1 MKWISISFLA
11 LAAGSAGA
19 QTPPAITGSME
30 ASASSA
36 RPPGRSEAK
45 APHDFGVGTQQS
57 ATIPAAAMVPLVS
70 DMTYGYGSGLYR
82 YRTGGSLY
90 FEGGVS
96 IPTGG
101 LITRMHLD
109 ACDTNSGAEVAAF
122 LYKCQGVAC
131 DTLASIHTGSP
142 GTPGCTLFSA
152 VVDPVETVN
161 QLSYD
166 YIVEVAMTGT
176 DATTSF
182 RDVRVFWERQLSPA
196 PPTATF
202 GDVPTSHPFFRVIEA
217 LAASGITSG
226 CGGGNFCPD
235 GVVTRKEMAKFLA
248 RALGLFYSDSFT
260 F

>member
-1 MKWISISFLA
+1 MKWISISLLA
-11 LAAGSAGA
+11 LAARAAGA
-19 QTPPAITGSME
+19 QTPPAVIGSMGASTSIVTPSGRAE
-30 ASASSA
+30 AV
-36 RPPGRSEAK
+36 E
-45 APHDFGVGTQQS
+45 PHDFGVGTQQS
-57 ATIPAAAMVPLVS
+57 ATIPAVSMVPLMS
-70 DMTYGYGSGLYR
+70 DTTYGYGAGLYR

-90 FEGGVS
+90 FEGAVPV
-96 IPTGG
+96 PTGG

-131 DTLASIHTGSP
+131 NAIATIHTGSP
-142 GTPGCTLFSA
+142 ATPGCTLFSA
-152 VVDPVETVN
+152 VVNPEETVN
-161 QLSYD
+161 QLSYN

-235 GVVTRKEMAKFLA
+235 GVVTRQEMAKFFA
-248 RALGLFYSDSFT
+248 RALGLFYSDSFI